1 MSKKAIDVV
10 LLPEVA
16 AADMAIEANGKLVEK
31 FGDEIVL
38 DKNKCLPHISLA
50 MGCMDESDLAQINEV
65 LESIAKSYQP
75 MDLGVTGIG
84 VETNSLGQKVSAFMI
99 GKSQPLQSLHEEVLE
114 KSQPLLTSDVSIEMI
129 YPSGDI
135 SETTL
140 QWIKN
145 YRDKAA
151 FENFSPH
158 ITLGYGAIEDLQF
171 PKEFRAATLAL
182 CHLGNH
188 CTCRDV
194 LVSFELGG
202 S

>member
-1 MSKKAIDVV
+1 MSDKAIDVV
-10 LLPEVA
+10 LLPEKA
-16 AADMAIEANGKLVEK
+16 IADMAIEANGRLVEK

-50 MGCMDESDLAQINEV
+50 MGCMDESDIAKISDV
-65 LESIAKSYQP
+65 LESISKNYKP
-75 MDLGVTGIG
+75 MVLGVAGID
-84 VETNSLGQKVSAFMI
+84 VETNSLGQKVSGFMI
-99 GKSQPLQSLHEEVLE
+99 ENSQPLQSLHEEIMT
-114 KSQPLLTSDVSIEMI
+114 KAQPLLTSDVSVEMI
-129 YPSGDI
+129 YPSGNI

-171 PKEFRAATLAL
+171 PKEFKTSTLAL

-188 CTCRDV
+188 CTCREV
-194 LVSFELGG
+194 LISFEL
-202 S
+202 